1 MSTQVAARLMVMRVL
16 WGALI
21 ASVVLYDVVLLQVRP
36 DHASVSHGPSSDLP
50 PHFPEMLMALA
61 VVLAVVSFV
70 VPRRLFQG
78 GLKHVDVKVTEE
90 PGEVV
95 GSFRESAPVRR
106 VVTNP
111 QEAILGAMA
120 VFQPPFIVGMALCEA
135 IGLFGLMLGFMGAS
149 TKVAVGFFL
158 AAIVLMAV
166 RYPRLP
172 TFTRAVEV
180 ASSAK
185 CVLS

>member
-1 MSTQVAARLMVMRVL
+1 
-16 WGALI
+16 
-21 ASVVLYDVVLLQVRP
+21 
-36 DHASVSHGPSSDLP
+36 
-50 PHFPEMLMALA
+50 
-61 VVLAVVSFV
+61 
-70 VPRRLFQG
+70 
-78 GLKHVDVKVTEE
+78 
-90 PGEVV
+90 
-95 GSFRESAPVRR
+95 
-106 VVTNP
+106 
-111 QEAILGAMA
+111 